1 MSTMTDTVT
10 NTAAS
15 RMLLAIN
22 ALANGFNG
30 RSPLH
35 VYSGTMPAA
44 TVAKRRAANKAA
56 RKARRAGR

>member
-1 MSTMTDTVT
+1 MTATTDTVI
-10 NTAAS
+10 NSSAS

-35 VYSGTMPAA
+35 VYGGTVSPA
-44 TVAKRRAANKAA
+44 TKAKRRAAAKVAK
-56 RKARRAGR
+56 KARRAGR